1 MSDEYIIPG
10 HYKLLSAVITTL
22 AGKQIDVINLMP
34 VFSIEESI
42 NKDSV
47 RGFATIYDNIGFI
60 EDLPLRGEEFLTIQV
75 EDALKKKITYEF
87 RIYKVSDIEIKKTN
101 DGLIYKIFF
110 MSSASYEA
118 MFSRII
124 QPFNDIVSR
133 IAEEIFQNTYPG
145 SKNFEVESTTG
156 IFRCIV
162 PNYTPMQA
170 LNFLAQRAYS
180 TASPSSSFRFFET
193 SDSYFFVTDEYL
205 IKKASSNIE
214 SIKEFTY
221 SDAIEKTGS
230 SLVSQMQNLI
240 EIKNTDRVNTV
251 DDLLSGAYRSR
262 TLEIDIN
269 YRRVTLPGKSIDN
282 QYEYQKEKSK
292 YTTMAGSFGGDG
304 NQERHSQ
311 DFVDSYFREEN
322 EKRYIVIKDWDEG
335 NSRQIRGDQF
345 LPEIVMN
352 RTAYRHHLNSTL
364 VHAKAN
370 GRLDLNAGMI
380 INLKIP
386 EFKSVQTSQLNKQL
400 SGYYM
405 ISDLTHYFERDNHQ
419 TIMKLIKYDWGTQ
432 E

>member
-10 HYKLLSAVITTL
+10 HYKLLSAVITTF
-22 AGKQIDVINLMP
+22 AGKQIDIVNLMP

-42 NKDSV
+42 NKDCL
-47 RGFATIYDNIGFI
+47 RGFATINDNIGFI
-60 EDLPLRGEEFLTIQV
+60 EDLPLRGEEFLTIEV

-87 RIYKVSDIEIKKTN
+87 RIYRVSDIDIKKTN

-110 MSSASYEA
+110 MSSAAFEA

-124 QPFNDIVSR
+124 QPFNSTISS
-133 IAEEIFQNTYPG
+133 IADEIFQNTYPG
-145 SKNFEVESTTG
+145 SKNFVVEPTVG
-156 IFRCIV
+156 IFRCII
-162 PNYTPMQA
+162 PNYTPMQT

-180 TASPSSSFRFFET
+180 TSSPSSSFRFFET
-193 SDSYFFVTDEYL
+193 SESYYFVTDEYL
-205 IKKASSNIE
+205 IKQASSNID

-230 SLVSQMQNLI
+230 SLVSQMQNLV

-251 DDLLSGAYRSR
+251 DDILTGAYRSR
-262 TLEIDIN
+262 TIEIDIN
-269 YRRVTLPGKSIDN
+269 YRRVTLPEKTTDN
-282 QYEYQKEKSK
+282 EYDYQKEKSK
-292 YTTMAGSFGGDG
+292 YTTMAGTFGGNED
-304 NQERHSQ
+304 QERHSQ
-311 DFVDSYFREEN
+311 DFVDSYFRIEN
-322 EKRYIVIKDWDEG
+322 EKRYIVVKDWDEG
-335 NSRQIRGDQF
+335 NSGQLRGDQF

-370 GRLDLNAGMI
+370 GRLDLNAGNI

-386 EFKSVQTSQLNKQL
+386 EFNSGAANNLNKQL

-405 ISDLTHYFERDNHQ
+405 VNDLTHYFERDNHQ
-419 TIMKLIKYDWGTQ
+419 TIMKLIKYDWGT
-432 E
+432 EE